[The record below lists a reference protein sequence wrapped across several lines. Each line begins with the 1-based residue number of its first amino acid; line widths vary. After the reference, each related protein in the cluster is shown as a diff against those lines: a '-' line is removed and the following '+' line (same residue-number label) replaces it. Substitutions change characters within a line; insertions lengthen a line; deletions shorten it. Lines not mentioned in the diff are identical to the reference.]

1 MNKECNIDPI
11 CIVWFHSFSTRWWF
25 NIHIQFQL
33 SWTNK
38 NILKWL
44 PSLFGVQTVWNQLQN
59 IDIRNCFSF
68 RGTLKF
74 TLRENKK
81 NQKFSQTPS
90 LRSVQ
95 TFPPFVSI
103 CRDIVQMVS
112 IWINSTPIDDNAP
125 IQSVIMVAN
134 FN

>member
-1 MNKECNIDPI
+1 M
-11 CIVWFHSFSTRWWF
+11 V
-25 NIHIQFQL
+25 
-33 SWTNK
+33 
-38 NILKWL
+38 
-44 PSLFGVQTVWNQLQN
+44 GNQLQN
-59 IDIRNCFSF
+59 IDIQNCFSF

-112 IWINSTPIDDNAP
+112 IWIHSTPIDVNAP